1 MAIYCHRSL
10 ASYGNYIEGHNFLIS
25 PIDKGAFS
33 THLQMTQNRVENTDV
48 GHKTQG
54 PERFQEPE
62 AMDYT
67 RIHPAR

>member
-10 ASYGNYIEGHNFLIS
+10 ASYGNYIEGHKFIS
-25 PIDKGAFS
+25 PIDRGAFS
-33 THLQMTQNRVENTDV
+33 THLQMKQNRVGNTDV
-48 GHKTQG
+48 GHKTQD